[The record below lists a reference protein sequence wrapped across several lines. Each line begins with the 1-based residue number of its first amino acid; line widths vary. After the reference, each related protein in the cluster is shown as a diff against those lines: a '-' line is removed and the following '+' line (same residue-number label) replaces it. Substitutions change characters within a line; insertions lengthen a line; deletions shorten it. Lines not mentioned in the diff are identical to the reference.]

1 GERLVA
7 RIGDVEDVLHAL
19 ADPDL
24 CKRLQAALVEQLS
37 QDNGRDTLP
46 TRINF

>member
-1 GERLVA
+1 
-7 RIGDVEDVLHAL
+7 
-19 ADPDL
+19 DL
-24 CKRLQAALVEQLS
+24 TNGLQAYLVDQLS